1 MKFFVNPSLI
11 NRKDAKAQ
19 RRTDRRFSSLRLR
32 AIAVQTSG
40 GFFIPL
46 LLTCS
51 LTAEETR
58 QQFSRELMGTT
69 FSITCYSDDPA
80 RARQAAREAFEAAEA
95 INAVASD
102 YLPDSELS
110 KLSGAPV
117 GEPVK
122 LSPTLYDLLD
132 TARRTAEL
140 TDGLYDPTLGPL
152 TRLWRESRRT
162 RRLPDSETLDRAK
175 AATGWQHYTL
185 DPATRS
191 ITLGQPGMRF
201 DLGGLAKGY
210 AADRMLEILL
220 KHDIRR
226 SSVVA
231 GGDIAAAGPPPGRE
245 AWRVGLKTFDKQKPD
260 EAIPLAHAAVST
272 SGDLFQFV
280 EIDGIRY
287 SHILDPA
294 TGLGLTDPVAV
305 SVIAPRATLTDPLAT
320 AACVAGVA
328 RAKELLKLWGATDFR
343 IRTE

>member
-1 MKFFVNPSLI
+1 MS
-11 NRKDAKAQ
+11 AA
-19 RRTDRRFSSLRLR
+19 S
-32 AIAVQTSG
+32 
-40 GFFIPL
+40 L
-46 LLTCS
+46 LLVTLGAS
-51 LTAEETR
+51 AQGR

-80 RARQAAREAFEAAEA
+80 RAKQAAAKAFEAAEA

-110 KLSGAPV
+110 KLSTARA
-117 GEPVK
+117 GEAIG
-122 LSPTLYDLLD
+122 LSETLYELLE

-162 RRLPDSETLDRAK
+162 RQLPDPETLASAK
-175 AATGWQHYTL
+175 AATGWGHYTL
-185 DPATRS
+185 DPAART
-191 ITLGQPGMRF
+191 ITLGKPGMRF

-220 KHDIRR
+220 KHDIQH

-231 GGDIAAAGPPPGRE
+231 GGDIAAASPPPGRK

-260 EAIPLAHAAVST
+260 EAIPLTDAAVST

-294 TGLGLTDPVAV
+294 TGLGLTEPIAV
-305 SVIAPRATLTDPLAT
+305 SVIAPKATLTDALAT
-320 AACVAGVA
+320 AACVAGPA
-328 RAKELLKLWGATDFR
+328 KAKELLKSWGATDFR
-343 IRTE
+343 IRTR